1 MGDITLWLRIL
12 LFLTSALAGVYL
24 LGFLWEFGREFA
36 DIILLLFLSW
46 LVAFILGP
54 LIEPLA
60 RVRRV
65 PRVAAAGVVYLG
77 LSLVVLG
84 GGFLVLPATVEQ
96 IVQLSNSLPT
106 FLQPVPEL
114 LDAVQAW
121 LDHNGI
127 DARVSDFYQMSAIV
141 ARVETLGAGLAL
153 NAVGIAQ
160 GIASALV
167 NLVLVLVL
175 AFYFLLEGDQMAKR
189 LVAMLPARYRD
200 EGRFFLET
208 IDRTFGG
215 FLRGLVVQAV
225 ISAVG
230 TAGIMWLVGLPFVL
244 PISAFSGLVMV
255 VPFVGALL
263 GLLAPL
269 AIALFTGDLVKI
281 VLMLVGLL
289 LLQQLVLNV
298 VGPKVMGASVGLHP
312 MLVLLAI
319 LLGIKVAGLWGAFF
333 GVPVAG
339 VVYSM
344 AKFFYE
350 RSQGA
355 AHDPG

>member
-1 MGDITLWLRIL
+1 MGDTTLWLRIL
-12 LFLTSALAGVYL
+12 LVLTSVLAGVYL
-24 LGFLWEFGREFA
+24 LGFLWEIGREFA

-65 PRVAAAGVVYLG
+65 PRAAAAGVVYLG
-77 LSLVVLG
+77 MLLVVLG

-96 IVQLSNSLPT
+96 IVQLSNTLPA
-106 FLQPVPEL
+106 FLQPVPGL
-114 LDAVQAW
+114 LDSVQAW
-121 LDHNGI
+121 LDRNGI
-127 DARVSDFYQMSAIV
+127 DARLADFYQMSAIV
-141 ARVETLGAGLAL
+141 ARVESLGAGLAL
-153 NAVGIAQ
+153 NAVGVAQ
-160 GIASALV
+160 GIASAVV

-175 AFYFLLEGDQMAKR
+175 AFYFLLEGDQLAKR
-189 LVAMLPARYRD
+189 LVVLLPARYRD
-200 EGRFFLET
+200 DGRFFMET

-215 FLRGLVVQAV
+215 FLRGLTIQAL
-225 ISAVG
+225 ISALG
-230 TAGIMWLVGLPFVL
+230 TAVIMWLLGLPFVL

-263 GLLAPL
+263 ALLAPL
-269 AIALFTGDLVKI
+269 AIALFTGDLMKI
-281 VLMLVGLL
+281 VVILVGLL

-319 LLGIKVAGLWGAFF
+319 LLGIKVAGIWGAFF

-339 VVYSM
+339 VAYSM
-344 AKFFYE
+344 AKFFYQ
-350 RSQGA
+350 RSQTA
-355 AHDPG
+355 APVAR